1 MKKMNLLVMSL
12 VSAAALSFSSCSNN
26 DDLTSGGGTQSQA
39 DGVYMTLKISGAT
52 SHGTRTSVTA
62 DKTTAE
68 NGSTDEST
76 ITQGMMYIYDGNT
89 CVFRKVITAD
99 MFKTAPTQTTAGV
112 TKPIKVAVTGAI
124 TTNKAYH
131 VYFLANNTSITDP
144 LAAGASFTASTSG
157 GANFATA
164 NNFVMFNQN
173 DGKKEAAHSTVTF
186 TDAAKSEATPAA
198 AGEIKLDRVVAR
210 IDNPSF
216 AETVTTVTPATDT
229 KTSINVADVVA
240 GISYE
245 GFAVSNLNNNSYVKQ
260 NWDSKFETLNVKWG
274 AEPKYYLPKSAYGTL
289 YNAEGLENFSSKENQ
304 VSWKYAFEN
313 TTTDVN
319 EATAVY
325 FKVKV
330 ALTETAMTASDF
342 KDGTFYRYDGR
353 LYTSIQ
359 AIYNDAATGAI
370 SNPFTETS
378 SITPADVVKKISD
391 ADGKLTTDETVLA
404 KFREDYKIEVY
415 RQGVMY
421 YRWAISDNAYK
432 PFIASETTHT
442 YSVLRNSIY
451 RLNVT
456 KVSEIGKDV
465 PNGPEPDDPIKNP
478 NFYMNVT
485 VSINPWVLNAQP
497 IELK

>member
-1 MKKMNLLVMSL
+1 MNLLTMSL
-12 VSAAALSFSSCSNN
+12 VSAAALSFSSCSSN
-26 DDLTSGGGTQSQA
+26 DDLTGGGAGTQSQA

-52 SHGTRTSVTA
+52 SHGTRTGVTA
-62 DKTTAE
+62 DKTTTE
-68 NGSTDEST
+68 NGNTDEST
-76 ITQGMMYIYDGNT
+76 ITEGMMYIYDGNT

-124 TTNKAYH
+124 TTNKAYY
-131 VYFLANNTSITDP
+131 VYFLANKTSVDDPIAATSI
-144 LAAGASFTASTSG
+144 FTSTTG
-157 GANFATA
+157 GADFATEK
-164 NNFVMFNQN
+164 NFVMFNQN
-173 DGKKEAAHSTVTF
+173 DGTNKAAHSTVTF

-240 GISYE
+240 GISYD
-245 GFAVSNLNNNSYVKQ
+245 GYAVSNLNNNSYVKQ

-274 AEPKYYLPKSAYGTL
+274 AEPKYFLPKSDYGTL
-289 YNAEGLENFSSKENQ
+289 YNAEGLGNFSSKEKP
-304 VSWKYAFEN
+304 VSCKYAFEN
-313 TTTDVN
+313 TTTDVD

-353 LYTSIQ
+353 LYTSIK
-359 AIYNDAATGAI
+359 AIYDDAATGAI

-378 SITPADVVKKISD
+378 GITPEQVKAKISD
-391 ADGKLTTDETVLA
+391 ADGKLTTDEAKLA
-404 KFREDYKIEVY
+404 KFRKDYKIEVY
-415 RQGVMY
+415 RQGTMY

-465 PNGPEPDDPIKNP
+465 PNGPEPDDPVKNP

-485 VSINPWVLNAQP
+485 VSINPWVLNAKD

>member
-1 MKKMNLLVMSL
+1 MNLLTMSL

-26 DDLTSGGGTQSQA
+26 DDLTGGGTQSQA

-62 DKTTAE
+62 DKTTTE
-68 NGSTDEST
+68 NGNPDEST
-76 ITQGMMYIYDGNT
+76 ITQGMLYIYDGQT
-89 CVFRKVITAD
+89 CVFHKVITAE
-99 MFKTAPTQTTAGV
+99 MFDTKPTQTTAGV

-124 TTNKAYH
+124 TTNKPYN
-131 VYFLANNTSITDP
+131 VYFLANNTTVTDP
-144 LAAGASFTASTSG
+144 LAAGKSFTASTSG
-157 GANFATA
+157 GADYATA

-173 DGKKEAAHSTVTF
+173 DGTKEAAHSTVTF
-186 TDAAKSEATPAA
+186 TDAAKSDATPAA

-240 GISYE
+240 GITYE
-245 GFAVSNLNNNSYVKQ
+245 GYAVSNLNNNSYVKQ
-260 NWDSKFETLNVKWG
+260 NWDNKFETLTVKWG
-274 AEPKYYLPKSAYGTL
+274 EPKYYLPKSDYGTL
-289 YNAEGLENFSSKENQ
+289 YQAEGLGNFGKD
-304 VSWKYAFEN
+304 SWKYAFEN
-313 TTTDVN
+313 TTPYVD

-330 ALTETAMTASDF
+330 TLNETANNASDF

-359 AIYNDAATGAI
+359 AIFDNAATGEI
-370 SNPFTETS
+370 SNPFTETN
-378 SITPADVVKKISD
+378 SITPADVVAKISD
-391 ADGKLTTDETVLA
+391 ADGKLTTDEAKLA
-404 KFREDYKIEVY
+404 QFRQDYKIEVY

>member
-26 DDLTSGGGTQSQA
+26 DDLTGGGTQSQA

-52 SHGTRTSVTA
+52 SHGTRTGVTA

-68 NGSTDEST
+68 NGNSDEST
-76 ITQGMMYIYDGNT
+76 IKEGMLYIYDGNT
-89 CVFRKVITAD
+89 CVFHKVITAD
-99 MFKTAPTQTTAGV
+99 MFKTTPTQTTAGE

-124 TTNKAYH
+124 TTNKAYN
-131 VYFLANNTSITDP
+131 VYFLANNTSVDDP
-144 LAAGASFTASTSG
+144 IAATSIFTSATG
-157 GANFATA
+157 GKDFATA
-164 NNFVMFNQN
+164 QKFVMFNQN
-173 DGKKEAAHSTVTF
+173 DGTKEAAHSTVTF

-240 GISYE
+240 GITYE
-245 GFAVSNLNNNSYVKQ
+245 GYAVSNLNNNSYVKQ
-260 NWDSKFETLNVKWG
+260 NWDQKFETLTVKWG
-274 AEPKYYLPKSAYGTL
+274 EPKYYLPKSTYGTL
-289 YNAEGLENFSSKENQ
+289 YNAASLDNFGTE
-304 VSWKYAFEN
+304 SWKYAFEN
-313 TTTDVN
+313 TTTDVD

-330 ALTETAMTASDF
+330 TLTETANNASDF

-353 LYTSIQ
+353 LYTSIK
-359 AIYNDAATGAI
+359 AIFDNAATGEI
-370 SNPFTETS
+370 SNPFTETNN
-378 SITPADVVKKISD
+378 ITPADVVAKISD
-391 ADGKLTTDETVLA
+391 ADGKLTTDEAKLA
-404 KFREDYKIEVY
+404 QFRETYKIEVY

>member
-1 MKKMNLLVMSL
+1 MKKMNLLAMSL

-26 DDLTSGGGTQSQA
+26 DDLTGGGTQSQA

-52 SHGTRTSVTA
+52 SHGTRTSVT
-62 DKTTAE
+62 DGKTTTD
-68 NGSTDEST
+68 NGSVAEST
-76 ITQGMMYIYDGNT
+76 ITEGMMYIYDGPT
-89 CVFRKVITAD
+89 CVFHKVITKD
-99 MFKTAPTQTTAGV
+99 MFETAPTQTTSGV

-124 TTNKAYH
+124 TTGKKYD
-131 VYFLANNTSITDP
+131 VYFLANRTNVDNPIAATSI
-144 LAAGASFTASTSG
+144 FTSNTG
-157 GANFATA
+157 GADFATD
-164 NNFVMFNQN
+164 NKFVMFNQN
-173 DGKKEAAHSTVTF
+173 DGTKAAAHSKVEF
-186 TDAAKSEATPAA
+186 TDAAKSDKSPAA
-198 AGEIKLDRVVAR
+198 ADEIKLDRVVAR
-210 IDNPSF
+210 IDRPSF

-245 GFAVSNLNNNSYVKQ
+245 GFAVSNLNNNSYVMQ
-260 NWDSKFETLNVKWG
+260 NWDTNFKTLNVKWG
-274 AEPKYYLPKSAYGTL
+274 EPKYSLPKSTYGSL
-289 YNAEGLENFSSKENQ
+289 YNAEGLANFDTKEKP

-313 TTTDVN
+313 TTADVN
-319 EATAVY
+319 DATAVY

-330 ALTETAMTASDF
+330 ALTETAMAASDF

-353 LYTSIQ
+353 LYTSIK
-359 AIYNDAATGAI
+359 AIFDNAATGEI
-370 SNPFTETS
+370 SNPFTETN
-378 SITPADVVKKISD
+378 SITPADVVAKISD
-391 ADGKLTTDETVLA
+391 ADGKLTTDEAKLA
-404 KFREDYKIEVY
+404 KFRQDYKIEVY
-415 RQGVMY
+415 RQGTMY

-432 PFIASETTHT
+432 PFVASDPTHT

>member
-26 DDLTSGGGTQSQA
+26 DDLTGGGTQSQA

-52 SHGTRTSVTA
+52 SHGTRTGVTTG
-62 DKTTAE
+62 KTTTE
-68 NGSTDEST
+68 NGNSDEST
-76 ITQGMMYIYDGNT
+76 IKEGMLYIYDGNT
-89 CVFRKVITAD
+89 CVFSKVITAD
-99 MFKTAPTQTTAGV
+99 MFKTAPTQTTAGE

-124 TTNKAYH
+124 TTNKAYN
-131 VYFLANNTSITDP
+131 VYFLANNTSVNDP
-144 LAAGASFTASTSG
+144 IAATSIFTSSTG
-157 GANFATA
+157 GKDFATA
-164 NNFVMFNQN
+164 QNFVMFNQN
-173 DGKKEAAHSTVTF
+173 DGTKEAAHSTVTF

-240 GISYE
+240 GISYD
-245 GFAVSNLNNNSYVKQ
+245 GYAVSNLNNNSYVKQ

-274 AEPKYYLPKSAYGTL
+274 AEPKYYLPKSDYGTL
-289 YNAEGLENFSSKENQ
+289 YNAEGLGNFSSKEKP
-304 VSWKYAFEN
+304 VSCKYAFEN
-313 TTTDVN
+313 TTTDVD

-330 ALTETAMTASDF
+330 ALTETANNASDF

-378 SITPADVVKKISD
+378 SITPADVVAKISD
-391 ADGKLTTDETVLA
+391 ADGKLTTDEAKLA
-404 KFREDYKIEVY
+404 QFRQDYKIEVY

-451 RLNVT
+451 RLKVT

-465 PNGPEPDDPIKNP
+465 PNGPEPDDPVKNP

>member
-26 DDLTSGGGTQSQA
+26 DDLTGGGTQSQA

-52 SHGTRTSVTA
+52 SHGTRTGVTA

-68 NGSTDEST
+68 NGSVAEST
-76 ITQGMMYIYDGNT
+76 ITEGMMYIYDGNT
-89 CVFRKVITAD
+89 CVFHKVITKD
-99 MFKTAPTQTTAGV
+99 MFEKAPTQSTAGV

-124 TTNKAYH
+124 TTGKKYD
-131 VYFLANNTSITDP
+131 VYFLANKTSITDP
-144 LAAGASFTASTSG
+144 IAATSIFTSTTG
-157 GANFATA
+157 GADFATD
-164 NNFVMFNQN
+164 NKFVMFNQN
-173 DGKKEAAHSTVTF
+173 DGTKKAQHSTVEF
-186 TDAAKSEATPAA
+186 TDDAKSEATPAA

-216 AETVTTVTPATDT
+216 AETVTTVTPAENTT
-229 KTSINVADVVA
+229 TSINVGDVVA

-245 GFAVSNLNNNSYVKQ
+245 GFAVSNLNNNSYVMQ
-260 NWDSKFETLNVKWG
+260 NWDNKFETLNVKWG
-274 AEPKYYLPKSAYGTL
+274 EPKYYLPKSAYGTL
-289 YNAEGLENFSSKENQ
+289 YNAAGLENFSSKENS

-313 TTTDVN
+313 TTTNVD

-330 ALTETAMTASDF
+330 ALTETAMAASDF

-353 LYTSIQ
+353 LYTSIK
-359 AIYNDAATGAI
+359 AIFDNAATGEI

-378 SITPADVVKKISD
+378 SITPADVVAKISD
-391 ADGKLTTDETVLA
+391 ADGKLTTDEAKLA
-404 KFREDYKIEVY
+404 QFRETYKIEVY

>member
-1 MKKMNLLVMSL
+1 MNLLVMSL
-12 VSAAALSFSSCSNN
+12 VSAAALSFSSCSSN
-26 DDLTSGGGTQSQA
+26 DDLTGGGTQSQA
-39 DGVYMTLKISGAT
+39 DGVYMTLKISGTT
-52 SHGTRTSVTA
+52 SHGTRTSVT
-62 DKTTAE
+62 DGKTTTD
-68 NGSTDEST
+68 NGSVAEST
-76 ITQGMMYIYDGNT
+76 ITEGMMYIYDGPT
-89 CVFRKVITAD
+89 CVFRKVITKD
-99 MFKTAPTQTTAGV
+99 MFETAPTQTTSGV

-124 TTNKAYH
+124 TTGKKYD
-131 VYFLANNTSITDP
+131 VYFLANRTNVDNPIAATSI
-144 LAAGASFTASTSG
+144 FTSTTG
-157 GANFATA
+157 GADFATD
-164 NNFVMFNQN
+164 NKFVMFNQN
-173 DGKKEAAHSTVTF
+173 DGTKAAAHSKVEF
-186 TDAAKSEATPAA
+186 TDAAKSEKSPAA
-198 AGEIKLDRVVAR
+198 ADEIKLDRVVAR
-210 IDNPSF
+210 IDRPSF

-245 GFAVSNLNNNSYVKQ
+245 GFAVSNLNNNSYVMQ
-260 NWDSKFETLNVKWG
+260 NWDTNFKTLSVKWG
-274 AEPKYYLPKSAYGTL
+274 EPKYSLPKSTYGTL
-289 YNAEGLENFSSKENQ
+289 YNAEGLANFDTKEKP

-319 EATAVY
+319 DATAVY

-330 ALTETAMTASDF
+330 ALTETAMAASDF

-353 LYTSIQ
+353 LYTSIK
-359 AIYNDAATGAI
+359 AIFDNAATGEI
-370 SNPFTETS
+370 SNPFTETN
-378 SITPADVVKKISD
+378 SITPADVVAKISD
-391 ADGKLTTDETVLA
+391 ADGKLTTDGAKLA
-404 KFREDYKIEVY
+404 KFRQDYKIEVY
-415 RQGVMY
+415 RQGTMY

-465 PNGPEPDDPIKNP
+465 PNGPEPDDPVKNP

>member
-1 MKKMNLLVMSL
+1 MNLLVMSL

-26 DDLTSGGGTQSQA
+26 DDLTGGGTQSQA

-52 SHGTRTSVTA
+52 SHGTRTSVT
-62 DKTTAE
+62 DGKTTTD
-68 NGSTDEST
+68 NGSVAEST
-76 ITQGMMYIYDGNT
+76 ITEGMMYIYDGPT
-89 CVFRKVITAD
+89 CVFRKVITKD
-99 MFKTAPTQTTAGV
+99 MFETAPTQTTSGV

-124 TTNKAYH
+124 TTGKKYD
-131 VYFLANNTSITDP
+131 VYFLANRTNVDNPIAATSI
-144 LAAGASFTASTSG
+144 FTSTTG
-157 GANFATA
+157 GADFATD
-164 NNFVMFNQN
+164 NKFVMFNQN
-173 DGKKEAAHSTVTF
+173 DGTKAAAHSKVEF
-186 TDAAKSEATPAA
+186 TDAAKSEKSPAA
-198 AGEIKLDRVVAR
+198 ADEIKLDRVVAR
-210 IDNPSF
+210 IDRPSF

-245 GFAVSNLNNNSYVKQ
+245 GFAVSNLNNNSYVMQ
-260 NWDSKFETLNVKWG
+260 NWDTNFKTLSVKWG
-274 AEPKYYLPKSAYGTL
+274 EPKYSLPKSTYGAL
-289 YNAEGLENFSSKENQ
+289 YNAEGLANFDTKEKP

-319 EATAVY
+319 DATAVY

-330 ALTETAMTASDF
+330 ALTETAMAASDF
-342 KDGTFYRYDGR
+342 KDSTFYRYDGR
-353 LYTSIQ
+353 LYTSIK
-359 AIYNDAATGAI
+359 AIFDNAATGEI
-370 SNPFTETS
+370 SNPFTETN
-378 SITPADVVKKISD
+378 SITPADVVAKISD
-391 ADGKLTTDETVLA
+391 ADGKLTTDEAKLA
-404 KFREDYKIEVY
+404 KFRQDYKIEVY
-415 RQGVMY
+415 RQGTMY

-465 PNGPEPDDPIKNP
+465 PNGPEPDDPVKNP

>member
-1 MKKMNLLVMSL
+1 MKKMNLLAMSL

-26 DDLTSGGGTQSQA
+26 DDLTGGGTQSQA

-52 SHGTRTSVTA
+52 SHGTRTGVTA
-62 DKTTAE
+62 DKTTTE
-68 NGSTDEST
+68 NGNSDEST
-76 ITQGMMYIYDGNT
+76 IKEGMLYIYDGNT

-99 MFKTAPTQTTAGV
+99 MFKTAPTQTTAGE

-124 TTNKAYH
+124 TTNKAYN
-131 VYFLANNTSITDP
+131 VYFLANKTSVDDPIAATSI
-144 LAAGASFTASTSG
+144 FTSTTG
-157 GANFATA
+157 GADFATEK
-164 NNFVMFNQN
+164 NFVMFNQN
-173 DGKKEAAHSTVTF
+173 DGTNKAAHSTVTF

-210 IDNPSF
+210 IDRPSF

-245 GFAVSNLNNNSYVKQ
+245 GFAVSNLNNNSYVMQ
-260 NWDSKFETLNVKWG
+260 NWDANFKTLSVKWG
-274 AEPKYYLPKSAYGTL
+274 EPKYSLPKSTYGTL
-289 YNAEGLENFSSKENQ
+289 YNAEGLANFDTKEKP

-319 EATAVY
+319 DATAVY

-330 ALTETAMTASDF
+330 ALTETAMAASDF

-353 LYTSIQ
+353 LYTSIK
-359 AIYNDAATGAI
+359 AIFDNAATGEI
-370 SNPFTETS
+370 SNPFTETN
-378 SITPADVVKKISD
+378 SITPADVVAKISD
-391 ADGKLTTDETVLA
+391 TDGKLTTDEAKLA
-404 KFREDYKIEVY
+404 QFRETYKIEVY

>member
-1 MKKMNLLVMSL
+1 MNLLAMSL

-26 DDLTSGGGTQSQA
+26 DDLTGGGTQSQA

-52 SHGTRTSVTA
+52 SHGTRTGVTA
-62 DKTTAE
+62 DKTTTE
-68 NGSTDEST
+68 NGNTDEST
-76 ITQGMMYIYDGNT
+76 ITEGMMYIYDGNT

-124 TTNKAYH
+124 TTNKAYY
-131 VYFLANNTSITDP
+131 VYFLANKTSVDDPIAATSI
-144 LAAGASFTASTSG
+144 FTSTTG
-157 GANFATA
+157 GADFATEK
-164 NNFVMFNQN
+164 NFVMFNQN
-173 DGKKEAAHSTVTF
+173 DGTNKAAHSTVTF

-210 IDNPSF
+210 IDRPSF

-245 GFAVSNLNNNSYVKQ
+245 GFAVSNLNNNSYVMQ
-260 NWDSKFETLNVKWG
+260 NWDANFKTLSVKWG
-274 AEPKYYLPKSAYGTL
+274 EPKYSLPKSTYGTL
-289 YNAEGLENFSSKENQ
+289 YNAEGLANFDTKEKP

-319 EATAVY
+319 DATAVY

-330 ALTETAMTASDF
+330 ALTETAMAASDF

-353 LYTSIQ
+353 LYTSIK
-359 AIYNDAATGAI
+359 AIFDNAATGEI
-370 SNPFTETS
+370 SNPFTETN
-378 SITPADVVKKISD
+378 SITPADVVAKITK
-391 ADGKLTTDETVLA
+391 DGKLTTDETVLA

-432 PFIASETTHT
+432 PFVASDPTHT

>member
-1 MKKMNLLVMSL
+1 MKKMNLLAMSL

-26 DDLTSGGGTQSQA
+26 DDLTGGGTQSQA

-52 SHGTRTSVTA
+52 SHGTRTSVT
-62 DKTTAE
+62 DKKTTE
-68 NGSTDEST
+68 EKGSEAEST
-76 ITQGMMYIYDGNT
+76 ITEGMMYIYDGPT
-89 CVFRKVITAD
+89 CVFHKVITAA
-99 MFKTAPTQTTAGV
+99 MFETAPSKTTPGK

-124 TTNKAYH
+124 TTNKAYN
-131 VYFLANNTSITDP
+131 VYFLANNTTVTDP
-144 LAAGASFTASTSG
+144 LATGVSFTSEKG
-157 GANFATA
+157 GANFALD
-164 NNFVMFNQN
+164 NKFVMFNQN
-173 DGKKEAAHSTVTF
+173 DGTVHANHSTVTF
-186 TDAAKSEATPAA
+186 TDAAKSKKSPAA

-210 IDNPSF
+210 IDKPSF
-216 AETVTTVTPATDT
+216 AETVTTVTPAADT
-229 KTSINVADVVA
+229 KTSINVSDVVA
-240 GISYE
+240 GITYE
-245 GFAVSNLNNNSYVKQ
+245 GYAVSNLNNNSYVKQ
-260 NWDSKFETLNVKWG
+260 NWDNKFETLTVKWG
-274 AEPKYYLPKSAYGTL
+274 EPKYYLPKSTYGTL
-289 YNAEGLENFSSKENQ
+289 YNAAGLDNFGTD
-304 VSWKYAFEN
+304 SWKYAFEN

-319 EATAVY
+319 DATAVY

-330 ALTETAMTASDF
+330 ALTETANNKSDF

-353 LYTSIQ
+353 LYTSIK
-359 AIYNDAATGAI
+359 AIFDDAATGAI

-378 SITPADVVKKISD
+378 SITPADVVAKISD
-391 ADGKLTTDETVLA
+391 TDGKLTTNEDKLA

-432 PFIASETTHT
+432 PFVASDATHT

>member
-1 MKKMNLLVMSL
+1 MNLLAMSL

-26 DDLTSGGGTQSQA
+26 DDLTGGGTQSQA

-52 SHGTRTSVTA
+52 SHGTRTGVTA
-62 DKTTAE
+62 DKTTTE
-68 NGSTDEST
+68 NGNSDEST
-76 ITQGMMYIYDGNT
+76 IKEGMLYIYDGNT

-99 MFKTAPTQTTAGV
+99 MFKTAPTQTTAGE

-124 TTNKAYH
+124 TTNKAYN
-131 VYFLANNTSITDP
+131 VYFLANKTSVDDPIAATSI
-144 LAAGASFTASTSG
+144 FTSTTG
-157 GANFATA
+157 GADFATEK
-164 NNFVMFNQN
+164 NFVMFNQN
-173 DGKKEAAHSTVTF
+173 DGTNKAAHSTVTF

-198 AGEIKLDRVVAR
+198 AGEIKLDCVVAR
-210 IDNPSF
+210 IDRPSF

-245 GFAVSNLNNNSYVKQ
+245 GFAVSNLNNNSYVMQ
-260 NWDSKFETLNVKWG
+260 NWDANFKTLSVKWG
-274 AEPKYYLPKSAYGTL
+274 EPKYSLPKSTYGTL
-289 YNAEGLENFSSKENQ
+289 YNAEGLANFDTKEKP

-319 EATAVY
+319 DATAVY

-330 ALTETAMTASDF
+330 ALTETAMAASDF

-353 LYTSIQ
+353 LYTSIK
-359 AIYNDAATGAI
+359 AIFDNAATGEI
-370 SNPFTETS
+370 SNPFTETN
-378 SITPADVVKKISD
+378 SITPADVVAKISD
-391 ADGKLTTDETVLA
+391 TDGKLTTDEAKLA
-404 KFREDYKIEVY
+404 QFRETYKIEVY

>member
-1 MKKMNLLVMSL
+1 MNLLVMSL

-26 DDLTSGGGTQSQA
+26 DDLAGGGTQSQA

-52 SHGTRTSVTA
+52 SHGTRTGVTA
-62 DKTTAE
+62 DKTTTE
-68 NGSTDEST
+68 NGNTDEST
-76 ITQGMMYIYDGNT
+76 ITEGMMYIYDGNT
-89 CVFRKVITAD
+89 CVFRKVITKD
-99 MFKTAPTQTTAGV
+99 MFDTKPTQTAAGV

-124 TTNKAYH
+124 TTNKPYN
-131 VYFLANNTSITDP
+131 VYFLANNTTVTDP
-144 LAAGASFTASTSG
+144 LATEASFTASTTG

-164 NNFVMFNQN
+164 NKFVMFNQN
-173 DGKKEAAHSTVTF
+173 DGTVHANHSTVTF
-186 TDAAKSEATPAA
+186 TDKAKSETSPAE

-216 AETVTTVTPATDT
+216 AKTVTTVTPATNT

-240 GISYE
+240 SISYE
-245 GFAVSNLNNNSYVKQ
+245 GYAVSNLNNNSYVKQ
-260 NWDSKFETLNVKWG
+260 NWDNNFETLTVKWG
-274 AEPKYYLPKSAYGTL
+274 EPKYFLPKSDYGTL
-289 YNAEGLENFSSKENQ
+289 YKADGLNNFGKDN
-304 VSWKYAFEN
+304 WKYAFEN
-313 TTTDVN
+313 TTTDVDD
-319 EATAVY
+319 ATAVY

-330 ALTETAMTASDF
+330 ALTEPANNASDF
-342 KDGTFYRYDGR
+342 RDDTFYRYDGR

-359 AIYNDAATGAI
+359 AIFDDAETGAI
-370 SNPFTETS
+370 VNPFNLLTVNQVLAMIKDGT
-378 SITPADVVKKISD
+378 T
-391 ADGKLTTDETVLA
+391 GKLTEDEAKLA

-432 PFIASETTHT
+432 PFVADETDHT

-451 RLNVT
+451 RLTVT

-465 PNGPEPDDPIKNP
+465 PNGPTPDENNP
-478 NFYMNVT
+478 NYYMT
-485 VSINPWVLNAQP
+485 VKVQVNPWILNTKD

>member
-1 MKKMNLLVMSL
+1 MNLLAMSL
-12 VSAAALSFSSCSNN
+12 VSAAALSFSSCSSN
-26 DDLTSGGGTQSQA
+26 DDLAGGGTQSQA

-52 SHGTRTSVTA
+52 SHGTRTSVT
-62 DKTTAE
+62 DGKTTE
-68 NGSTDEST
+68 LNGEGVEST
-76 ITQGMMYIYDGNT
+76 ISNGMLYIYDGST
-89 CVFRKVITAD
+89 CVFRKVITAE
-99 MFKTAPTQTTAGV
+99 MFKKAPTQETPGE

-124 TTNKAYH
+124 TTGKKYD
-131 VYFLANNTSITDP
+131 VYFLANNTSVKDP
-144 LAAGASFTASTSG
+144 LAANASFTSAQG
-157 GANFATA
+157 GAEFAED

-173 DGKKEAAHSTVTF
+173 DASRDVAASKVEF
-186 TDAAKSEATPAA
+186 TDKNKSEANPAA
-198 AGEIKLDRVVAR
+198 ADVIKLDRVVAR
-210 IDNPSF
+210 IDRPSF

-245 GFAVSNLNNNSYVKQ
+245 GFAVSNLNNNAYVMQ
-260 NWDSKFETLNVKWG
+260 NWDANFKALNVKWG
-274 AEPKYYLPKSAYGTL
+274 EPKYSLPKSTYGTL
-289 YNAEGLENFSSKENQ
+289 YNAEGLANFDTKEKP

-313 TTTDVN
+313 TTTNAD

-330 ALTETAMTASDF
+330 ALTETANNESDF

-370 SNPFTETS
+370 SNPFTETN
-378 SITPADVVKKISD
+378 SITPLEVVDKIKD
-391 ADGKLTTDETVLA
+391 ATTNKLTTDEDKLA
-404 KFREDYKIEVY
+404 KFRKDYKIEVY

-432 PFIASETTHT
+432 PFVASDPTHT

-451 RLNVT
+451 RLTVT

-465 PNGPEPDDPIKNP
+465 PNGPEPDDPVKNP

>member
-1 MKKMNLLVMSL
+1 MNLLVMSL
-12 VSAAALSFSSCSNN
+12 VSAAALSFSSCSSN
-26 DDLTSGGGTQSQA
+26 DDLTGGGTQSQA

-52 SHGTRTSVTA
+52 SHGTRTGVTA
-62 DKTTAE
+62 NKTTAE
-68 NGSTDEST
+68 NGSVAEST
-76 ITQGMMYIYDGNT
+76 ITEGMMYIYDGNT
-89 CVFRKVITAD
+89 CVFRKVITKD
-99 MFKTAPTQTTAGV
+99 MFEKAPTQSTAGV

-124 TTNKAYH
+124 TTGKKYD

-144 LAAGASFTASTSG
+144 IAATSIFTSTTG
-157 GANFATA
+157 GADFATDKK
-164 NNFVMFNQN
+164 FVMFNQN
-173 DGKKEAAHSTVTF
+173 DGTKKAQHSTVEF
-186 TDAAKSEATPAA
+186 TDDAKSEATPAA

-216 AETVTTVTPATDT
+216 AETVTTVTPAENTT
-229 KTSINVADVVA
+229 TSINVGDVVA

-245 GFAVSNLNNNSYVKQ
+245 GFAVSNLNNNSYVMQ
-260 NWDSKFETLNVKWG
+260 NWDNKFETLNVKWG
-274 AEPKYYLPKSAYGTL
+274 EPKYYLPKSAYGTL
-289 YNAEGLENFSSKENQ
+289 YNAAGLANFSSKENP

-313 TTTDVN
+313 TTTNVD

-330 ALTETAMTASDF
+330 ALTEIAMAASDF
-342 KDGTFYRYDGR
+342 HDGTFYRYDGR

-378 SITPADVVKKISD
+378 SITPANVVAKITK
-391 ADGKLTTDETVLA
+391 DGKLTTDEEVLA

>member
-26 DDLTSGGGTQSQA
+26 DDLTGGGTQSQA

-52 SHGTRTSVTA
+52 SHGTRTGVTA
-62 DKTTAE
+62 DKTTTE
-68 NGSTDEST
+68 NGNSDEST
-76 ITQGMMYIYDGNT
+76 IKEGMLYIYDGNT

-99 MFKTAPTQTTAGV
+99 MFKTAPTQTTAGE

-124 TTNKAYH
+124 TTNKAYN
-131 VYFLANNTSITDP
+131 VYFLANNTSVDDP
-144 LAAGASFTASTSG
+144 IAATSIFTSATG
-157 GANFATA
+157 GKDFATA
-164 NNFVMFNQN
+164 QKFVMFNQN
-173 DGKKEAAHSTVTF
+173 DGTKEAAHSTVTF

-245 GFAVSNLNNNSYVKQ
+245 GFAVSNLNNSSYVMQ
-260 NWDSKFETLNVKWG
+260 NWDNKFETLNVKWG
-274 AEPKYYLPKSAYGTL
+274 EPKYYLPKSAYGTL
-289 YNAEGLENFSSKENQ
+289 YNAAGLENFSSKENP

-319 EATAVY
+319 DATAIY

-330 ALTETAMTASDF
+330 TLTETANTASDF

-353 LYTSIQ
+353 LYTSIK
-359 AIYNDAATGAI
+359 AIFDNAATGEI

-378 SITPADVVKKISD
+378 SITPADVVAKISD
-391 ADGKLTTDETVLA
+391 ADGKLTTDEAKLA
-404 KFREDYKIEVY
+404 QFRETYKIEVY

-432 PFIASETTHT
+432 PFVASETTHT

-478 NFYMNVT
+478 NFFMNVT

>member
-12 VSAAALSFSSCSNN
+12 VSAAALSFSSCSSN
-26 DDLTSGGGTQSQA
+26 DDLTGGGTQSQA

-52 SHGTRTSVTA
+52 SHGTRTGVTTG
-62 DKTTAE
+62 KTTTE
-68 NGSTDEST
+68 NGNSDEST
-76 ITQGMMYIYDGNT
+76 IKEGMLYIYDGNT

-99 MFKTAPTQTTAGV
+99 MFKTAPTQTNAGE

-124 TTNKAYH
+124 KTNTAYN
-131 VYFLANNTSITDP
+131 VYFLANNTSVNDP
-144 LAAGASFTASTSG
+144 LADGVSFTASTTG

-173 DGKKEAAHSTVTF
+173 DVKKQAAHSTVTF
-186 TDAAKSEATPAA
+186 TDAAKSATSPAE
-198 AGEIKLDRVVAR
+198 AGEIVLDRVVAR

-216 AETVTTVTPATDT
+216 AETVKKVTPATDT
-229 KTSINVADVVA
+229 KTSINVDDVVA
-240 GISYE
+240 GITYE
-245 GFAVSNLNNNSYVKQ
+245 GYAASNLNNNSYVMQ
-260 NWDSKFETLNVKWG
+260 NWADKFTTLNVKWG
-274 AEPKYYLPKSAYGTL
+274 EAANKYYQPKSSFGTL
-289 YNAEGLENFSSKENQ
+289 YKGENLEKFSKNNT
-304 VSWKYAFEN
+304 YAFEN
-313 TTTDVN
+313 TTTDAD

-330 ALTETAMTASDF
+330 TLTETAMAASDF

-359 AIYNDAATGAI
+359 AIFDDAATGAI

-378 SITPADVVKKISD
+378 SITPANVVAKITK
-391 ADGKLTTDETVLA
+391 DGKLTTDETVLA

-432 PFIASETTHT
+432 PFVASDPTHT

-465 PNGPEPDDPIKNP
+465 PNGPEPDDPVKNP

>member
-1 MKKMNLLVMSL
+1 MKKMNLLAMSL
-12 VSAAALSFSSCSNN
+12 VSAAALSFSSCSSN
-26 DDLTSGGGTQSQA
+26 DDLTGGGTQSQA

-52 SHGTRTSVTA
+52 SHGTRTGVTA
-62 DKTTAE
+62 DKTTTE
-68 NGSTDEST
+68 NGNEVEST
-76 ITQGMMYIYDGNT
+76 ITEGMMYIYDGNT
-89 CVFRKVITAD
+89 CVFHKVITKD
-99 MFKTAPTQTTAGV
+99 MFQTQPNQTTAGV
-112 TKPIKVAVTGAI
+112 TKPIKVAVTGDI
-124 TTNKAYH
+124 TTNKEYH
-131 VYFLANNTSITDP
+131 VYFLANNTSVNDP
-144 LAAGASFTASTSG
+144 LAAGASFAASTTG
-157 GANFATA
+157 GADFATEKK
-164 NNFVMFNQN
+164 FVMFNQN
-173 DGKKEAAHSTVTF
+173 DGTKKAAHSTVTF
-186 TDAAKSEATPAA
+186 TDAAKSEKSPAA

-210 IDNPSF
+210 IDRPSF

-245 GFAVSNLNNNSYVKQ
+245 GFAVSNLNNNSYVMQ
-260 NWDSKFETLNVKWG
+260 NWDNNFKTLSVKWG
-274 AEPKYYLPKSAYGTL
+274 EPKYSLPKSTYGTL
-289 YNAEGLENFSSKENQ
+289 YNAEGLANFDTKEKQ

-319 EATAVY
+319 DATAVY

-330 ALTETAMTASDF
+330 ALTETAMAASDF

-353 LYTSIQ
+353 LYTSIK
-359 AIYNDAATGAI
+359 AIFDNAATGEI
-370 SNPFTETS
+370 SNPFTETN
-378 SITPADVVKKISD
+378 SITPADVVAKISD
-391 ADGKLTTDETVLA
+391 ADGKLTTDEAKLA
-404 KFREDYKIEVY
+404 KFRQDYKIEVY
-415 RQGVMY
+415 RQGTMY

-432 PFIASETTHT
+432 PFVASETTHT